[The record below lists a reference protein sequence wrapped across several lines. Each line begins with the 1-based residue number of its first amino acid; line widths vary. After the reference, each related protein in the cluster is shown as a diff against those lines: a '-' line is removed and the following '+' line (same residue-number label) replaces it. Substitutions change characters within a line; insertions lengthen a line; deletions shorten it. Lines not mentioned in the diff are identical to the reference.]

1 MKIEEKVKQHEEL
14 LAELIHL
21 NEEGSRRLRIMENI
35 QVVFIPTMVVLVA
48 VALVGL
54 AFLAN
59 SIGLF

>member
-21 NEEGSRRLRIMENI
+21 NEEGSRRLKIMENI

-48 VALVGL
+48 VALIGL
-54 AFLAN
+54 AFLAS
-59 SIGLF
+59 SIGLY

>member
-1 MKIEEKVKQHEEL
+1 MKPHEEL

-35 QVVFIPTMVVLVA
+35 QVVFIPTMVILMA
-48 VALVGL
+48 VSLVGL